1 MCNRV
6 EIVLQ
11 EKGETVE
18 ALYCNTQNCVAVEEA
33 SLEGKMSHN
42 TILYRD
48 LGRGWQ
54 LGHCI
59 AIQ

>member
-11 EKGETVE
+11 EKGEAVE
-18 ALYCNTQNCVAVEEA
+18 ALYCNTQNCIVEEEA

-48 LGRGWQ
+48 LGRAGS
-54 LGHCI
+54 
-59 AIQ
+59 